1 MKLSYLLLLLLTFLL
16 PVQLGYHFWPDFT
29 FVYGVKID
37 YLSPTIFLTDLL
49 LLFFLTSFIVERKIY
64 RKKIKVFTTVS
75 DKIFFLLFILIAATT
90 TSLALFPLLSL
101 IKTVRFLFLIIFALI
116 LKNNF
121 FKTRWIIIALTAA
134 CFYSSLLALVQVL
147 VQSSL
152 NGPLWF
158 LGERSLSLSTAGVAK
173 AVVDGRLFFRPYGS
187 FSHPNSLA
195 GFLLAAL
202 FLILEALKKTKTTS
216 KRQIYQLVLSLIIMV
231 LFLTFS
237 RVCWLIFLLLF
248 PLGLFYY
255 HRRQKGS
262 RFFYLIPL
270 LLVPVAGIYFLKEL
284 PFSTALSLSQ
294 RLELNKTA
302 IELFKQNFFFGVGFN
317 NFLKLL
323 PFFPTG
329 KVFLIQ
335 PVHNIYLLVLSESGI
350 FGGLF
355 FLSLF
360 WVVLKKVIIGK
371 RFFLLLSLLVI
382 LISGF
387 LDHYW
392 LTLPQNL
399 LLLAL
404 IFGIGLNNQENVK
417 I

>member
-1 MKLSYLLLLLLTFLL
+1 
-16 PVQLGYHFWPDFT
+16 
-29 FVYGVKID
+29 
-37 YLSPTIFLTDLL
+37 
-49 LLFFLTSFIVERKIY
+49 
-64 RKKIKVFTTVS
+64 
-75 DKIFFLLFILIAATT
+75 
-90 TSLALFPLLSL
+90 
-101 IKTVRFLFLIIFALI
+101 
-116 LKNNF
+116 
-121 FKTRWIIIALTAA
+121 
-134 CFYSSLLALVQVL
+134 
-147 VQSSL
+147 
-152 NGPLWF
+152 
-158 LGERSLSLSTAGVAK
+158 
-173 AVVDGRLFFRPYGS
+173 
-187 FSHPNSLA
+187 
-195 GFLLAAL
+195 
-202 FLILEALKKTKTTS
+202 
-216 KRQIYQLVLSLIIMV
+216 
-231 LFLTFS
+231 
-237 RVCWLIFLLLF
+237 
-248 PLGLFYY
+248 
-255 HRRQKGS
+255 
-262 RFFYLIPL
+262 
-270 LLVPVAGIYFLKEL
+270 
-284 PFSTALSLSQ
+284 
-294 RLELNKTA
+294 LELNKTA